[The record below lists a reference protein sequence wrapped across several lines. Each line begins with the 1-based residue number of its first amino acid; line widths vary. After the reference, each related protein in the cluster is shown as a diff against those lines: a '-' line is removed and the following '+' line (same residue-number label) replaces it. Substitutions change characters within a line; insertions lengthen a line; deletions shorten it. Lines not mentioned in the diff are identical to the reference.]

1 MRKKIL
7 IIISSLFLAVS
18 TYTVS
23 NAASLNVGV
32 TGSLATIDASGS
44 ETDSADSGSEAS
56 VRNANVENPNVP
68 IGSVFV
74 EFESDF
80 YGLTLG
86 AEHVPASADVSDSI
100 KRRTDLELSVT
111 GTDTTTSN
119 NRDFKANAEVEN
131 FNKVYLELPI
141 MDMFFVRAGMA
152 EIDVNTT
159 EVASGNGGSYGNVS
173 LDGLQLGVG
182 MKGTLRDNVVWKTS
196 YEQNDFSDLR
206 LVSTGNAS
214 ESGTNT
220 IEADLDTWALKLS
233 LGYQF

>member
-1 MRKKIL
+1 MRRKLL
-7 IIISSLFLAVS
+7 IVISSLFLAVS

-23 NAASLNVGV
+23 NAASLNIGV

-44 ETDSADSGSEAS
+44 ETSSVDTGAEAS

-100 KRRTDLELSVT
+100 KRRTDLETSVS
-111 GTDTTTSN
+111 GTAAKTSN
-119 NRDFKANAEVEN
+119 SRDFKANAEVEN

-159 EVASGNGGSYGNVS
+159 EVASGNGGSYGNTS
-173 LDGLQLGVG
+173 LDGEVFGAGL
-182 MKGTLRDNVVWKTS
+182 KGTAGNMGWKLF
-196 YEQNDFSDLR
+196 YEQTDFDTLK
-206 LVSTGNAS
+206 LTSTGNSAD
-214 ESGTNT
+214 SGTNT
-220 IEADLDTWALKLS
+220 ITADLDVTELKFALS
-233 LGYQF
+233 YNF

>member
-100 KRRTDLELSVT
+100 KRRTDLEISVT

-159 EVASGNGGSYGNVS
+159 EVASGNGGSYGNTS
-173 LDGLQLGVG
+173 LDGEVLGAG
-182 MKGTLRDNVVWKTS
+182 LKGTAGNMGWKLF
-196 YEQNDFSDLR
+196 YEQTDFDTLK
-206 LVSTGNAS
+206 LTSTGNSAD
-214 ESGTNT
+214 SGTNT
-220 IEADLDTWALKLS
+220 ITADLDVRELKFALFYS
-233 LGYQF
+233 F